1 MIRHANRN
9 TRHGA
14 SRGILAVM
22 TLLLYALTAAP
33 GGAAPGG
40 NDKGKGPPDKDP
52 GYQPVSRLLWSVE
65 LDAASS
71 QVRPAVANDGRVY
84 AVDALD
90 NLYIVTPN
98 GTSTPDVNA
107 IEGAGGK
114 GLAVD
119 GSGNVYTGNESWIKS
134 FEADGTSR
142 WTFTQDPVAFIL
154 SGVAVGPDDNVY
166 AVASNGMG
174 VFSLTPDGTE
184 RWRIAEPYDRSN
196 AEYTEIGFGPG
207 AAGGQLYFR
216 VNQNTRGLLTE
227 TGEEVFSAA
236 LGSDRPVV
244 SPFDYS
250 WHTSD
255 SAYDPAGNELWQFTG
270 FPPATGALVPALGM
284 DGTHYTV
291 NQVFRVFAI
300 DSTGQESWRRELDE
314 NVGPPDVDPLNTQLI
329 MPTAVTSTSPAA
341 LRAVDTTSGSDLWR
355 VEFPA
360 PGVVTSSRPHVDTGL
375 AFSPDGTQAY
385 VITGVAGGRA
395 VLHAIELDPAIPNT
409 STVLRSQSINITAN
423 SIGNRLKFSG
433 EVTVRD
439 ENRAPI
445 ARAAV
450 TATWTSVAGLNRTQ
464 TATTDNEGIARF
476 GLTAPGGI
484 YTLTVDDIAKD
495 PYTFDPDHSVLSFSK
510 LF

>member
-1 MIRHANRN
+1 
-9 TRHGA
+9 
-14 SRGILAVM
+14 M

-98 GTSTPDVNA
+98 GTSTPEVIA

-119 GSGNVYTGNESWIKS
+119 RDNGDVYTGNENWIKA
-134 FEADGTSR
+134 FDLDGNEQWR
-142 WTFTQDPVAFIL
+142 FDQNPLAFVL
-154 SGVAVGPDDNVY
+154 SAVAVGPDYNVY

-314 NVGPPDVDPLNTQLI
+314 NVGPPDVDPSNTQLI
-329 MPTAVTSTSPAA
+329 VPTAVTSTNPAA
-341 LRAVDTTSGSDLWR
+341 LRTVDTTSGGDLWR
-355 VEFPA
+355 VEFPP
-360 PGVVTSSRPHVDTGL
+360 PGVVTSSLPYVDTGV

-385 VITGVAGGRA
+385 VITGVAGGKA
-395 VLHAIELDPAIPNT
+395 VLHAIALDPAIPNT
-409 STVLRSQSINITAN
+409 STVLRSQSVNITAN

-450 TATWTSVAGLNRTQ
+450 TATWTSGAGLNRTQ

-495 PYTFDPDHSVLSFSK
+495 PYTFDPDHSILRFSK